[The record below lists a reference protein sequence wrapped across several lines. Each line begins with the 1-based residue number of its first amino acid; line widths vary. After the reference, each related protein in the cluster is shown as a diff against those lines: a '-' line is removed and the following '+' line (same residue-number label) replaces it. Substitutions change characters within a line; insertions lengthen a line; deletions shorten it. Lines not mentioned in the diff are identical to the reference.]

1 MSMAGELELAAGW
14 GLLFTSIFSHLS
26 RVEYWCKTY
35 LRFWVARCMRVLRG
49 VSRAGTAAEGSSSR
63 TLCGAICRWR
73 LTNESLVC
81 CWCQHLT
88 SVASEA
94 DQTRAD
100 WQEIARHCAQN
111 STLTIDRSVAV
122 TSRKLKSCDDVTMC
136 FSRKSCYKR
145 TCWWRIDCSWLSST
159 KNTGFTFFLVI
170 LTQFYIPS
178 STSGLPTTHSVTGY
192 DGKPNLLQGH
202 FDQSV
207 TPVSFNN
214 TTPISTMYR
223 NYGWST

>member
-35 LRFWVARCMRVLRG
+35 LRFWVARCVRVLRG
-49 VSRAGTAAEGSSSR
+49 MSRVGTAAEGSSSR

-136 FSRKSCYKR
+136 FSRKSCYKQTR
-145 TCWWRIDCSWLSST
+145 WWRINCSWLSST
-159 KNTGFTFFLVI
+159 KNTGFYVLFSYIDWVLYTFLHI
-170 LTQFYIPS
+170 RSATHPQCDRLRWKAQFITRLLRS
-178 STSGLPTTHSVTGY
+178 IGSTC
-192 DGKPNLLQGH
+192 Q
-202 FDQSV
+202 F
-207 TPVSFNN
+207 
-214 TTPISTMYR
+214 
-223 NYGWST
+223 